1 MVAEFSGTLSFY
13 VSLSINMSLIDLV
26 DDTIEKG
33 INVKEEVPGFHW
45 QESGLGLCVVLLH
58 LFTQSLGR

>member
-1 MVAEFSGTLSFY
+1 M
-13 VSLSINMSLIDLV
+13 SLSTNKSLLDLV

>member
-1 MVAEFSGTLSFY
+1 M
-13 VSLSINMSLIDLV
+13 SLSINKSLLDLV